1 MHRLKVFLLCLL
13 SVSMAGALPAQT
25 VVEESTGVATYDS
38 YSGGAT
44 VGAGSYF
51 NLRYMSGSGVGYHN
65 GYGQLGGMIPFWVG
79 ENGMIAPDVRLL
91 MTNHGNI
98 GGNMGLVARYYSPK
112 HDRIFG
118 SAAYLDIDQSENDN
132 TYTQGVFGLETLGQ
146 YWDLRGNAYYVPGN
160 QDHLVSTGAPLCV
173 GGDPFFSGNNIV
185 FMGQQAALR
194 EQGMSGFDVE
204 FGMPLSQSLPWL
216 RAYAGAYYY
225 QADQVPAAM
234 VDAPIPNTTEDTPVG
249 FRARL
254 AAWVA
259 DDLMLGVNVTTDDV
273 WGTNVNGVVDFR
285 FSGFKPTR
293 YFPNFSTRERM
304 LAPWERNWRIAVQQY
319 GTATNALVT
328 AINPDTGNPYF
339 VSFIDNSNPNAG
351 DGTFENPFNSFNQPN
366 GIPNA
371 DIILV
376 GRGTSTAANPYVGTV
391 KLFDDQLLLGEGSS
405 LDPISLSAVFGNCAV
420 NGNFTLP
427 GLDGSGNYPFV
438 TNPGGPIVTLANNN
452 QVAGFNMLNGGGD
465 AIVGNGINNFNLHNL
480 EIRGNAGVGINLT
493 NATGTTTIIRDINVG
508 STNFPNPQGI
518 GNNAG
523 GGIVVTAGAGGISNL
538 QMNNVF
544 MNSTPAGTSPFGI
557 TLGAVNGN
565 LTTNMNNVH
574 TNGNQTGIVLTE
586 TNQSL
591 TANITNST
599 SNNNTVDGLVLT
611 AFGGTSQLNLT
622 NVQLNG
628 NGRDG
633 LGLYGAG
640 GTTIND
646 NIIDSQLS
654 NNGRDGIHKELSGG
668 SINNEFI
675 DPTLIT
681 GNGRDGLYFNLVG
694 GSVMNEAIVN
704 NNFSGNNRSG
714 VFGLMDASTA
724 TLNMSNTLLTGS
736 GADAFALSATN
747 GSQFNSTLA
756 NVNMSNSGANGLLAG
771 FSANST
777 GNINLIGVTSNGNV
791 GNGVAV
797 GVNTSTLSLSAV
809 TSAFNGN
816 QASGINATVS
826 NGGLLNL
833 ATSGSSTINGNA
845 ANGVAISATNSNVNA
860 IFADTAVNNN
870 AVGDGILALLS
881 GASNSSIALTGS
893 TSLINNG
900 GSGLLLG
907 TSASTVDLTMTG
919 TTVTGNTVNGVTV
932 QGNNTSNI
940 TGTLTNLLVISNNV
954 NGFNV
959 QSATGSAVDLSLTGV
974 NASGNQGT
982 NASLLAAG
990 GFLNFEATTSN
1001 FTGSTNGNGISAT
1014 AAGVNSTLY
1023 LDLDNTFVNGNAGVG
1038 INAIAAS
1045 GAPGVGQTG
1054 ASLNVCLDNS
1064 SVSNNTL
1071 QGVNVVSTGAGATA
1085 SFGIGNTM
1093 PGSASI
1099 LNANGLEGFKGNA
1112 LSGGTINLRSVGSH
1126 FDGNGTAAASDGVNL
1141 SGNAGIIRTLFHG
1154 GSADG
1159 NSRNGVRLGPVEPNA
1174 SSNGS
1179 DLTLS
1184 VGNGFSASNNAQ
1196 YGLVL
1201 NGNGANSA
1209 NMIQDPNTPPVVLN
1223 GNGAGAQD
1231 LDFSGANQVLLQ
1243 LLGNFDNSGGDGIH
1257 LEFNN
1262 ITTAIVSI
1270 NGLGN
1275 GTINN
1280 NTGNGVYVEFNNVQ
1294 NTAVTVSGY
1303 SSISNNGLN
1312 GVYIEMN
1319 GAAPNN
1325 RSRGAIEIQGIAGNT
1340 LMSGNGENGVNI
1352 NLTNTDLVDPFNSLP
1367 GVNLNVLT
1375 LTDNDPLNAC
1385 IPVSVVLPGG
1395 GGGLTPTSALRID
1408 NLTVQ
1413 NTGAAGGTGG
1423 ITVAGT
1429 NSNIVPNNGFITDN
1443 VVTNSQNGPGISV
1456 SLNETV
1462 APTTPIASGFTISGN
1477 NVNGSQ
1483 GNGIEFHIVNG
1494 AVVTVATADNLTI
1507 ANNNV
1512 SVNNG
1517 NGISVILDNPAGSTS
1532 TANGMVISGNVV
1544 SQNAGNGLRVDLA
1557 SVDVAGLT
1565 MNGNEFADN
1574 DLSGFDLLLDD
1585 ANIGTVNVSNLT
1597 IRDNNLN
1604 GWRLLLENSST
1615 FTGASLTNV
1624 SIRDNGL
1631 DGVTVDATDLTQSAF
1646 NAAFTNADIID
1657 NGQTI
1662 GDGVRLRLY
1671 GGSTSVLSF
1680 ASSRIGNTDP
1690 AATQQYGID
1699 FILGTPALDGGSL
1712 QLSLTD
1718 SNVSGNDVDGILG
1731 LVNGTGVA
1739 AGSTANISLL
1749 RTTMTA
1755 NNAAGIDLEVNEAG
1769 LLGVTVDASLIDT
1782 NGSDGVHINALD
1794 ANTVAL
1800 LQVINGSVISNNGQT
1815 TPPGLGNGVTV
1826 NADSDARGQIVIDG
1840 SVIGNTLANAIQRSG
1855 LVLNVNRNTVGS
1867 LTNLDVSITNS
1878 VLLNNAVNGIVGDI
1892 TGNNVGPNPVNG
1904 LTLDLENSTVSGNGS
1919 LGGSGLAFVVDQGA
1933 LLDLSIHESS
1943 VTGNGHHGV
1952 FIDATDAFTLVA
1964 VDMHDSALNNN
1975 GTLFFPGDG
1984 FNATIT
1990 GAAAL
1995 NVCAETSVGSATP
2008 MSFSGN
2014 TGDGFD
2020 VQASDVGTRVDI
2032 DLHSVI
2038 AGLDTVNGL
2047 TGNQLDGV
2055 RVDVYDGGELNLRA
2069 NTTRFDGNQGDG
2081 LAGSVNNS
2089 NGQDTVG
2096 RFRIIGG
2103 TADNNGGDG
2112 YDLLATNTTAGPVG
2126 VATLTAQ
2133 FQADDF
2139 GTGISAQNNG
2149 GYGLS
2154 FVASN
2159 LVPPGGGIVGNLL
2172 MTGGSTLLNNGAG
2185 TLNVDMNGADQ
2196 AIIGLSG
2203 TFNGSTTGD
2212 GIHIELANITGLALV
2227 SLQGPGEVRNNAGD
2241 GIDVRMTN
2249 VAQGGVFIGGFA
2261 DVSDNGTGNNALIGQ
2276 DGIRVEM
2283 SNVTLG
2289 AVTIDAQ
2296 TANQPAN
2303 IMNVSNNTGNGV
2315 NVIVN
2320 NGSVID
2326 NTAFNGILGANLVDV
2341 IEYIPPDAPCPD
2353 PLPNPLLN
2361 IVPVN
2366 VSTALGIAFT
2376 PTLAIQN
2383 LNVDN
2388 NGNATGGNL
2397 SGDGI
2402 VLTANTLA
2410 QIVGTPSINNNTIT
2424 NTGSTSATTTH
2435 DGIAVH
2441 ILGNADVTSVD
2452 IVNNDIQTNN
2462 GNGIL
2467 ALANLAPTL
2476 TSLNISDNIVS
2487 NNVGGLG
2494 TSGNGIVL
2502 QLVDA
2507 AVLDTVTID
2516 GNDVQSNSGDGFQ
2529 MINPNTGVD
2538 LTVNFLHNQFIGNG
2552 SIVPPSAS
2560 TTFPPGGMGIDIVL
2574 NNLNAIRNTI
2584 NILSDAQG
2592 VNTVSNSASFGL
2604 FLQASNT
2611 ALYTLNVTGTGAQN
2625 VFDSNVDAGIAIV
2638 GGSFVNPNNSLD
2650 PTRFSVGDVLIDN
2663 VQVTNTAL
2671 GSHPALPNYPFSGD
2685 GIGVLLQQYAQMNS
2699 FVIGSAAARNTEL
2712 STNDGDGI
2720 RINAIEQSQFRHT
2733 QADGVTAITPLGQ
2746 ATILM
2751 QQVDALNNG
2760 RNGVNIIR
2768 RDNAVLSWDDET
2780 VNAGAALFQLGNEL
2794 SWQTITDAG
2803 SFIHLNDIVAT
2814 GNGTRNIAGAN
2825 NGLAVSTTN
2834 AQFPVTRIDIIDTNP
2849 VALTYNPKTVGNSVF
2864 DENAGRGMQ
2873 FVASADTILLVN
2885 ASDTSAS
2892 DNNQG
2897 GILVQ
2902 TFNRATFGNV
2912 LTATPLGDPT
2922 SDNSIRSTFNGML
2935 ISGNGSGN
2943 APGGTNAN
2951 AHGFEVQANGGADT
2965 PNASSQSV
2973 VNISMT
2979 QSATNAR
2986 NLFDSNGGDAYRI
2999 TANRGSDNYF
3009 NLNRIDMRDTAFVQ
3023 LGNDGLHVTTNE
3035 FSSTRV
3041 DLTNASI
3048 GYPTASST
3056 QTGLSGDGIDIRT
3069 NSTSFMNLNVG
3080 NTLALNRFGDG
3091 IAQGAADPVNAPDV
3105 SIFGNQLNGIVVRN
3119 TATSAFLGSVFDTS
3133 SRFNGNRG
3141 YSGEMQDNSTNFH
3154 QIDSSNFSDNSA
3166 EGIAILLNSRSQSGR
3181 FVNVAS
3187 LATTNPAFQNAYNA
3201 YNFLNYSN
3209 EDAGYL
3215 EAGFVLT
3222 NSRVEN
3228 NGSTSPYVPVGQ
3240 NVNGLQIAV
3249 STRSY
3254 LAADIRNNVF
3264 SGNTLDD
3271 VGTASFVATSGGF
3284 NANGTINT
3292 AGQLNTPGSVD
3303 EIAAG
3308 VDRIF
3313 LEDTAELDM
3322 RFMHNRGDQLAI
3334 SSGASNN
3341 PNLGANG
3348 AVVTDPNTK
3357 QPQRVNGASTAL
3369 FQVNAFHYDVVS
3381 AVVSDNVF
3389 SGTNIQPLDS
3399 TPVATVTDAL
3409 NYPGATTLA
3418 PPALPVV
3425 AIRNLEAAL
3434 VNQADFYY
3442 NPFADP
3448 NNAPPVAFTQV
3459 RVDNITTG
3467 VNGILGTNGNGVIDY
3482 TAGGQFT
3489 LDGAGSAGIGV
3500 GDVFRVHL
3508 LDTNSFNQ
3516 FGVAQN
3522 VEQAFISGFQ
3532 NFTVRIP
3539 QGQTNP
3545 ASGDFFPTNRLAPYF
3560 QWPSSSFPPN

>member
-1 MHRLKVFLLCLL
+1 MHRLKVILLCLISL
-13 SVSMAGALPAQT
+13 SISGALQAQT
-25 VVEESTGVATYDS
+25 VVEESGVATYDS
-38 YSGGAT
+38 YSGAAT
-44 VGAGSYF
+44 VGSGSYF

-65 GYGQLGGMIPFWVG
+65 GYGQLGGMIPFWLG
-79 ENGMIAPDVRLL
+79 ENGMIAPDTRLL
-91 MTNHGNI
+91 LSNHGNI
-98 GGNMGLVARYYSPK
+98 GANLGLVARYYSPSY
-112 HDRIFG
+112 DRIFG
-118 SAAYLDIDQSENDN
+118 SAMYLDIDQSENDN
-132 TYTQGVFGLETLGQ
+132 TYTQGVFGLETLGEF
-146 YWDLRGNAYYVPGN
+146 WDLRANAYYVPGN

-204 FGMPLSQSLPWL
+204 FGMPLWRSLPWL

-225 QADQVPAAM
+225 EADQVQPPP
-234 VDAPIPNTTEDTPVG
+234 VDVVIPNTTEDKPVG
-249 FRARL
+249 FRGRL

-259 DDLMLGVNVTTDDV
+259 DDLMLGVNVTTDPV

-319 GTATNALVT
+319 GTANTALVT

-339 VSFIDNSNPNAG
+339 VSFIDNSNPNPG
-351 DGTFENPFNSFNQPN
+351 NGTFENPFNSFDHPG

-376 GRGTSTAANPYVGTV
+376 GRGTSTAANPYLGTMR
-391 KLFDDQLLLGEGSS
+391 LFDDQLLLGQGSS
-405 LDPISLSAVFGNCAV
+405 LDPITLSAVFGNCSV
-420 NGNFTLP
+420 NGDFTLP

-438 TNPGGPIVTLANNN
+438 SNPAGPIVTLANNN
-452 QVAGFNMLNGGGD
+452 QVSGFNMLNGGGD
-465 AIVGNGINNFNLHNL
+465 AIVGNNINNFNLHNL

-493 NATGTTTIIRDINVG
+493 NATGTTTIIRDINIG
-508 STNFPNPQGI
+508 STNFPNPNGV

-523 GGIVVTAGAGGISNL
+523 GGIVVTAGAAGISNL
-538 QMNNVF
+538 QLTNVF

-557 TLGAVNGN
+557 SLGAVNGN

-611 AFGGTSQLNLT
+611 ASGGTSLLNLT

-633 LGLYGAG
+633 LGLYGSN

-646 NIIDSQLS
+646 NIIDSQLN

-668 SINNEFI
+668 STNNEFI

-681 GNGRDGLYFNLVG
+681 GNGRDGVFFSLVG
-694 GSVMNEAIVN
+694 GSVMNEAILN
-704 NNFSGNNRSG
+704 NNFSGNGRSG
-714 VFGLMDASTA
+714 VFGTMDASTA
-724 TLNMSNTLLTGS
+724 TLNITSTLMTGS
-736 GADAFALSATN
+736 GADGIALSATN
-747 GSQFNSTLA
+747 GSVFNSTLT
-756 NVNMSNSGANGLLAG
+756 NVHVSNSGANGILAG
-771 FSANST
+771 FTGLST
-777 GNINLIGVTSNGNV
+777 GNINMLGVMSNGSV
-791 GNGVAV
+791 GNGMAL
-797 GVNTSTLSLSAV
+797 GANSSLLNVTAV
-809 TSAFNGN
+809 TSAFDGN
-816 QASGINATVS
+816 QANGITS
-826 NGGLLNL
+826 QITNGSLFNL
-833 ATSGSSTINGNA
+833 TTAGGSTINGNA
-845 ANGVAISATNSNVNA
+845 ASGVAISATNSNVNA
-860 IFADTAVNNN
+860 VFADTAVNNN
-870 AVGDGILALLS
+870 STGDGIRALLS
-881 GASNSSIALTGS
+881 GASDSSIVLTGS

-919 TTVTGNTVNGVTV
+919 TTVTGNTQNGVTV
-932 QGNNTSNI
+932 QGGNTSNI
-940 TGTLTNLLVISNNV
+940 TGTLTNLLVSGNDV

-959 QSATGSAVDLSLTGV
+959 QSVTGSAVDLSLTGV
-974 NASGNQGT
+974 NASANQGT
-982 NASLLAAG
+982 NAALLAAG

-1001 FTGSTNGNGISAT
+1001 FSGSTTGNGINAT
-1014 AAGVNSTLY
+1014 VSGVNSTLY
-1023 LDLDNTFVNGNAGVG
+1023 LDLDSSLVNGNAGAG
-1038 INAIAAS
+1038 INALAAS

-1071 QGVNVVSTGAGATA
+1071 QGVSVVSAGAGATA

-1280 NTGNGVYVEFNNVQ
+1280 NAGNGIYVEFNNVQ

-1325 RSRGAIEIQGIAGNT
+1325 RSRGAIEIQGVAGNT

-1429 NSNIVPNNGFITDN
+1429 NSNIVPGNGFITDN

-1462 APTTPIASGFTISGN
+1462 AATTPIASGFTISGN
-1477 NVNGSQ
+1477 TVTGSQ
-1483 GNGIEFHIVNG
+1483 GNGIEFHIINSAITNVP
-1494 AVVTVATADNLTI
+1494 TADNLTI
-1507 ANNNV
+1507 ANNV
-1512 SVNNG
+1512 ATINNG
-1517 NGISVILDNPAGSTS
+1517 NGISVILDSPTGSST
-1532 TANGMVISGNVV
+1532 TANNMTISGNIAQ
-1544 SQNAGNGLRVDLA
+1544 QNAGNGLLVDLD
-1557 SVDVAGLT
+1557 STDVDGLT
-1565 MNGNEFADN
+1565 MVGNGFNEN
-1574 DLSGFDLLLDD
+1574 DLTGFDLLLDD
-1585 ANIGTVNVSNLT
+1585 SNIQNVTASNWT
-1597 IRDNNLN
+1597 IADNNLN
-1604 GWRLLLENSST
+1604 GWRVLLENASS
-1615 FTGASLTNV
+1615 FTGASLTNT
-1624 SIRDNGL
+1624 SIRGNGL
-1631 DGVTVDATDLTQSAF
+1631 DGLTVDATDGSTSNF
-1646 NAAFTNADIID
+1646 TAAFTGADIID

-1662 GDGVRLRLY
+1662 GNGVRLRLY
-1671 GGSTSVLSF
+1671 GGSGGVLSF
-1680 ASSRIGNTDP
+1680 DSSRIGNTDP

-1699 FILGTPALDGGSL
+1699 FILGTPALDGGTL

-1731 LVNGTGVA
+1731 LVNGTGTA
-1739 AGSTANISLL
+1739 AESLANIALL
-1749 RTTMTA
+1749 RTTMSA
-1755 NNAAGIDLEVNEAG
+1755 NNATAIDLEVNNAG
-1769 LLGVTVDASLIDT
+1769 LLGVTVDESTIDT
-1782 NGSDGVHINALD
+1782 NGSDGIHVNALD
-1794 ANTVAL
+1794 PNTVAL
-1800 LQVINGSVISNNGQT
+1800 IQVINNSFLTNNGQT
-1815 TPPGLGNGVTV
+1815 TPPGLGNGMTV
-1826 NADSDARGQIVIDG
+1826 NADADATGTIVIAD
-1840 SVIGNTLANAIQRSG
+1840 STIGNSAIGGAQQNG
-1855 LVLNVNRNTVGS
+1855 VVLNVNRTIVGS
-1867 LTNLDVSITNS
+1867 LTNLNVSITDS
-1878 VLLNNAVNGIVGDI
+1878 TLSNNVVSGILADI
-1892 TGNNVGPNPVNG
+1892 TGNNVGPNPTNG
-1904 LTLDLENSTVSGNGS
+1904 LTIDIINSTIASNG
-1919 LGGSGLAFVVDQGA
+1919 LTGVGGSGASFIVDQGA
-1933 LLDLSIHESS
+1933 LLDLTILESS
-1943 VTGNGHHGV
+1943 ISSNGHHGV
-1952 FIDATDAFTLVA
+1952 FIAAMDAFTLA
-1964 VDMHDSALNNN
+1964 QVDLHDSALNGN
-1975 GTLFFPGDG
+1975 GTLLFPGDG
-1984 FNATIT
+1984 FNATVD
-1990 GAAAL
+1990 GAATM
-1995 NVCAETSVGSATP
+1995 NVGAETTIGSATP

-2020 VQASDVGTRVDI
+2020 VQASGVGTRVDI
-2032 DLHSVI
+2032 DFHSVI
-2038 AGLDTVNGL
+2038 AGADLVNGL
-2047 TGNQLDGV
+2047 TGNTLAGT
-2055 RVDVYDGGELNLRA
+2055 RVDVFDGGELNLRA
-2069 NTTRFDGNQGDG
+2069 NTTRFDGNLGDG
-2081 LAGSVNNS
+2081 LQGSANNAS
-2089 NGQDTVG
+2089 GDNTVA

-2103 TADNNGGDG
+2103 TADGNGGDG
-2112 YDLLATNTTAGPVG
+2112 FDLLATNTTVGPVG
-2126 VATLTAQ
+2126 VTTLTAQ

-2203 TFNGSTTGD
+2203 TFNGSPTGD
-2212 GIHIELANITGLALV
+2212 GIAINLQNITGLALV

-2249 VAQGGVFIGGFA
+2249 VAQGGVFIGGFS
-2261 DVSDNGTGNNALIGQ
+2261 DVSDNGLLNDATIGQ

-2283 SNVTLG
+2283 NNVTLG

-2296 TANQPAN
+2296 TATLPAN

-2326 NTAFNGILGANLVDV
+2326 NTAFNALLGANLVDV
-2341 IEYIPPDAPCPD
+2341 IEYIPPDAPLPD

-2402 VLTANTLA
+2402 VLTANTGA
-2410 QIVGTPSINNNTIT
+2410 QIVGIPSINLNTIT

-2441 ILGNADVTSVD
+2441 VLGGADVTSVD
-2452 IVNNDIQTNN
+2452 IVFNNIQSNN

-2476 TSLNISDNIVS
+2476 TSLNISDNVVS

-2502 QLVDA
+2502 QLTDA

-2516 GNDVQSNSGDGFQ
+2516 ANDVQSNSGDGFQ
-2529 MINPNTGVD
+2529 MLFPNTGVD
-2538 LTVNFLHNQFIGNG
+2538 LTVNFLHNSFIDNG

-2560 TTFPPGGMGIDIVL
+2560 TTFPAGGMGINVVL

-2592 VNTVSNSASFGL
+2592 VNTISQSASFGL

-2611 ALYTLNVTGTGAQN
+2611 ALYSLNVTGTGAQN
-2625 VFDSNVDAGIAIV
+2625 VFDSNVDAGIAVV

-2663 VQVTNTAL
+2663 VLVTNTAA
-2671 GSHPALPNYPFSGD
+2671 GSHPALPNYPFAGD

-2699 FVIGSAAARNTEL
+2699 FVIGSAAARNTEV
-2712 STNDGDGI
+2712 STNAGDGV

-2746 ATILM
+2746 ATVLM

-2760 RNGVNIIR
+2760 RNGINIIR

-2803 SFIHLNDIVAT
+2803 SFVHLNDIIAT
-2814 GNGTRNIAGAN
+2814 GNGTSNVAGAN

-2873 FVASADTILLVN
+2873 FVASADQILLVN

-2912 LTATPLGDPT
+2912 LTSTPLGDPT

-2943 APGGTNAN
+2943 APGGANAN
-2951 AHGFEVQANGGADT
+2951 AHGFEVQANGGGD
-2965 PNASSQSV
+2965 PFNASSQSV

-3023 LGNDGLHVTTNE
+3023 LGNDGLHVTTND

-3069 NSTSFMNLNVG
+3069 NSTSFMALNVG

-3091 IAQGAADPVNAPDV
+3091 IAQGAADPINAPDV

-3119 TATSAFLGSVFDTS
+3119 TSTSAFIGNVFDTS

-3141 YSGEMQDNSTNFH
+3141 YSAEMQDNSTNFH
-3154 QIDSSNFSDNSA
+3154 AIDTSLFSDNSA
-3166 EGIAILLNSRSQSGR
+3166 EGVAILLNSRSQSGL
-3181 FVNVAS
+3181 FNDVAS
-3187 LATTNPAFQNAYNA
+3187 IATTNPAFQNAYNA
-3201 YNFLNYSN
+3201 YNFLNLG
-3209 EDAGYL
+3209 DPGFL

-3249 STRSY
+3249 STRAY
-3254 LAADIRNNVF
+3254 LAADIRNNIF

-3292 AGQLNTPGSVD
+3292 TGQLNTPGSID
-3303 EIAAG
+3303 EVSAG

-3313 LEDTAELDM
+3313 LEDTALLDM

-3334 SSGASNN
+3334 SSSGSNN
-3341 PNLGANG
+3341 PNLGATG
-3348 AVVTDPNTK
+3348 ARVTDPNTK
-3357 QPQRVNGASTAL
+3357 APQRTVNASTAL
-3369 FQVNAFHYDVVS
+3369 FQVNAFHYDIAS
-3381 AVVSDNVF
+3381 NVVSDNVF
-3389 SGTNIQPLDS
+3389 SGSNILPF
-3399 TPVATVTDAL
+3399 DAAAPNL
-3409 NYPGATTLA
+3409 VQDPANYPGPNTLPG
-3418 PPALPVV
+3418 PPA
-3425 AIRNLEAAL
+3425 ARFLETGL
-3434 VNQADFYY
+3434 VDQDDFYY

-3448 NNAPPVAFTQV
+3448 NNNPPVAFTQV
-3459 RVDNITTG
+3459 RIDNITQN
-3467 VNGILGTNGNGVIDY
+3467 VPGILGTNGNGVIDY
-3482 TAGGQFT
+3482 NGATGTFT
-3489 LDGAGSAGIGV
+3489 LDGAGSPGIAN

-3522 VEQAFISGFQ
+3522 VEQAFINGFQ

-3539 QGQTNP
+3539 TGQTAP
-3545 ASGDFFPTNRLAPYF
+3545 ASGTFFQTNRLAPYF
-3560 QWPSSSFPPN
+3560 QWPSATFPPF